1 MCHLTLTPLPS
12 LVPRIPYSQFVPWG
26 RGVGRKVRWMH
37 GAQVPRVCSVIGK
50 VPEAGGWRTSVHAD
64 GDGHIGLGV

>member
-1 MCHLTLTPLPS
+1 MCHLTLTSLPS

-26 RGVGRKVRWMH
+26 RGVGREVRRMH
-37 GAQVPRVCSVIGK
+37 GAQVPRVCSLISK
-50 VPEAGGWRTSVHAD
+50 VPEASGRRSGVHPY